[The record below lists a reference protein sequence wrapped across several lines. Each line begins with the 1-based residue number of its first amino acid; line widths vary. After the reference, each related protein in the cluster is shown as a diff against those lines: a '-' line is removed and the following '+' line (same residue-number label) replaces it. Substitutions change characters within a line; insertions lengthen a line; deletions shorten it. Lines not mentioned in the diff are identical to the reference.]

1 MNRYILPIIILIFAV
16 TFAPGCSKTPSP
28 DDKVLVKVSN
38 SSITLGEFKARIA
51 KLPSY
56 YKEIAEKNKERY
68 LEEMIAEKLFYE
80 EAVRRGINRDKEV
93 TEIVAEAKRKIVI
106 AKLIKNEVDDKA
118 KVSEAEIKAFYEAN
132 KDKMKT
138 PEMWRASH
146 ILVPT
151 EQEATDILQQ
161 LKNGA
166 SFEELARTK
175 SKDATAT
182 RNGDVGFFRS
192 GQLVPEFEKAA
203 TKLDVGQTSDIVQ
216 TKFGYHIIKL
226 TDKKEPGVQ
235 AYEKAKPM
243 IESELEKKKRVEMF
257 YDLIMTLKKKYG
269 VNIDDSAFTA
279 NDPLAATEKPE
290 GKL

>member
-1 MNRYILPIIILIFAV
+1 MA
-16 TFAPGCSKTPSP
+16 PSP

-38 SSITLGEFKARIA
+38 STITVGEFKSRIA

-56 YKEIAEKNKERY
+56 YKEIAEKNKKRY

-80 EAVRRGINRDKEV
+80 EALRRGLNNDKEV
-93 TEIVAEAKRKIVI
+93 AEIVVEAKKKIVI
-106 AKLIKNEVDDKA
+106 TKLIKNEVDDKVT
-118 KVSEAEIKAFYEAN
+118 VSEAEIKAFYEAN

-151 EQEATDILQQ
+151 IQEAKDILQQ
-161 LKNGA
+161 LNSGA
-166 SFEELARTK
+166 SFDELARVK
-175 SKDATAT
+175 SKDATAA
-182 RNGDVGFFRS
+182 RLGDVGFFRL

-203 TKLDVGQTSDIVQ
+203 TKLSVGQISDIVQ

-226 TDKKEPGVQ
+226 TDRKESGVQ
-235 AYEKAKPM
+235 PYEKAKPV
-243 IESELEKKKRVEMF
+243 IESELKKKKRAELF

-269 VNIDDSAFTA
+269 VNIDERAFAA
-279 NDPLAATEKPE
+279 NDPLVKEDKPE
-290 GKL
+290 SKI